1 MMLSQYKEI
10 LSDKKILLAYSAGVD
25 SSALFHQLIDAGI
38 TFDIAIVDYGLRKQ
52 SRDEVAHAKELATK
66 YNLNC
71 YHALAPQ
78 FSQNFEAN
86 ARAFRYD
93 FFEELIREHKY
104 DILLTA
110 HQLNDQLEW
119 LLMRLTKGAGTSELV
134 GLHAITQKRTYQ
146 LIRPLLEYSKDEL
159 KEYLEANNHKYFIDS
174 SNSDEV
180 YERNYF
186 RANFTDKLISK
197 YSNGIKK
204 SFDYLRDD
212 IDILHSQFE
221 ILYRRDELVVI
232 RLHNPKI
239 KAKAVDVSL
248 KELGYLLSHAQ
259 RVEISSNDNIVIG
272 GKWAI
277 CSYGDLVY
285 IAPHIKTTI
294 PKETKERYRLLRIPP
309 LIRGYCHTMG
319 IDEIISQRPSS
330 HHK

>member
-1 MMLSQYKEI
+1 MLSQYREI

-25 SSALFHQLIDAGI
+25 SSALFHLLINAGI
-38 TFDIAIVDYGLRKQ
+38 AFDIAIVDYGLREQ
-52 SRDEVAHAKELATK
+52 SNDEVSHAKELATK

-78 FSQNFEAN
+78 FNQNFEAN
-86 ARAFRYD
+86 ARAFRYS
-93 FFEELIREHKY
+93 FFEEIMAEHKY

-119 LLMRLTKGAGTSELV
+119 LLMRLTKGAGASELV
-134 GLHAITQKRTYQ
+134 GLNVISQKRTYQ
-146 LIRPLLEYSKDEL
+146 LMRPLLEYSKDEL

-221 ILYRRDELVVI
+221 VLHSHEELRVVKLYDI
-232 RLHNPKI
+232 RL
-239 KAKAVDVSL
+239 KAKAVDVIL
-248 KELGYLLSHAQ
+248 KELGYLLSNAQ
-259 RVEISSNDNIVIG
+259 RVEVAQNDNIVIS

-277 CSYGDLVY
+277 CIHDNLVY
-285 IAPHIKTTI
+285 ISPYTKITI

-330 HHK
+330 RHK